1 MRISNV
7 SVIIKNYLV
16 VTGLSNSFCDANEQW
31 QKQPP
36 EVSSNINEVIRT
48 VLIFL
53 IFLQK
58 DFTSTKKHKTVY
70 NEQK

>member
-1 MRISNV
+1 M
-7 SVIIKNYLV
+7 
-16 VTGLSNSFCDANEQW
+16 SNSFCDANEQW